1 MAKKR
6 SKRKTS
12 NKREINI
19 RRLIWGSV
27 SLVVIIF
34 ALYRFFQTSKGD
46 VFILDNLNMVI
57 PEKTLNRRFDAV
69 REDIEKKIRYQMSRH
84 GITGE
89 QVRISREKTPD
100 KGFAAGIVQ
109 IELSHDESL
118 AQVNAAIDRA
128 VEMTG
133 ATVRSGREVK
143 KGRVLELDVGTRR
156 FITHRC
162 YITKGRGKRKEAEAR
177 SGVPMIAIVVDDFGF
192 FNNSLVKG
200 FLALDAP
207 LTVTVIPGL
216 KHSSKICRLAREAG
230 KEVLCHLPMEPE
242 KGADDVGDIPL
253 VRVSMGADQ
262 IESIV
267 TKALKDTPGVTGV
280 NNHMGSRATSDRRVM
295 DAVLRVCRKEGLF
308 FFDSLTS
315 PNSVV
320 AEAAAKMGVK
330 SGRNDLFL
338 DNKKEY
344 TREKMKKLLSIA
356 VRKGRVTAIMHV
368 RKDSLKELLWLI
380 EESRDRGIKMVYLSE
395 ILEEQNRGSKGDG
408 L

>member
-12 NKREINI
+12 KKREIDLK
-19 RRLIWGSV
+19 RLLWGLL
-27 SLVVIIF
+27 SLIVIIF
-34 ALYRFFQTSKGD
+34 ALYRFFQTPKGD
-46 VFILDNLNMVI
+46 IFVLDYMNIVI
-57 PEKTLNRRFDAV
+57 PEKVLNRRFDSV
-69 REDIEKKIRYQMSRH
+69 RDDLEKRIRYQVSRL
-84 GITGE
+84 GIQDE
-89 QVRISREKTPD
+89 HIRISREKTPE

-109 IELSHDESL
+109 IDLASDESL
-118 AQVNAAIDRA
+118 EQVNAAIDRA
-128 VEMTG
+128 VEKTG
-133 ATVRSGREVK
+133 AKIRSGREAK

-162 YITKGRGKRKEAEAR
+162 FITKGRKKRKEAETE
-177 SGVPMIAIVVDDFGF
+177 SGVPMIAVVVDDFGF
-192 FNNSLVKG
+192 FNNSLVRD
-200 FLALDAP
+200 FLSLEVP

-216 KHSSKICRLAREAG
+216 KHSSKICRLAKEAG

-253 VRVSMGADQ
+253 VRVSMRGEE
-262 IESIV
+262 IEDIV
-267 TKALKDTPGVTGV
+267 EKALRDTPGVSGV

-295 DAVLRVCRKEGLF
+295 EAVLKVCRKEGLF

-315 PNSVV
+315 SSSVV
-320 AEAAAKMGVK
+320 AEMAAKTGVK
-330 SGRNDLFL
+330 SGKNDLFL

-356 VRKGRVTAIMHV
+356 VRKGRVAAIMHV
-368 RKDSLKELLWLI
+368 RKDSLKELRWLI

-395 ILEEQNRGSKGDG
+395 LLERQD
-408 L
+408 